1 MIYGGFAGV
10 YDDMMSE
17 IPYEMWFE
25 KLHEYLKKQGK
36 SGGHLCE
43 LGCGTGE
50 MTGRFAKVGYEVT
63 GIDLSPDMLALAA
76 GKKEDGQNILY
87 LHQDMTDFSLHK
99 PADVVL
105 CICDSINYLLREEEL
120 REMFRCV
127 REALAEDGLF
137 LFDMKTEYCFQEVL
151 GNELRVE
158 DEEDYTVIWE
168 NEYDPETA
176 VNEYVLTMFVQRED
190 GVYERY
196 DECHRQKAYS
206 PEQIKALLEETG
218 FVVRECF
225 GADVM
230 TPPGPEEERI
240 YFVTSQKGEQEG

>member
-1 MIYGGFAGV
+1 M
-10 YDDMMSE
+10 
-17 IPYEMWFE
+17 
-25 KLHEYLKKQGK
+25 
-36 SGGHLCE
+36 
-43 LGCGTGE
+43 
-50 MTGRFAKVGYEVT
+50 
-63 GIDLSPDMLALAA
+63 
-76 GKKEDGQNILY
+76 
-87 LHQDMTDFSLHK
+87 HK

-127 REALAEDGLF
+127 RKVLAEDGLF

-206 PEQIKALLEETG
+206 PERMKALLEETG

-225 GADVM
+225 GAEVM
-230 TPPGPEEERI
+230 RPPGPEEERI
-240 YFVTSQKGEQEG
+240 YFVIS